1 MEAPTVLIP
10 LRGGVRWE
18 QRGHH
23 SARHTGGPWQWEE
36 WLGSQLTQTTQ
47 KKVRSEQGTSLV
59 IQWLRLC
66 LPMQDVHVWSLVG
79 QVRSPH
85 TSAKKPKTWNRSNI
99 VTNLIQNLKMAHL
112 QKPLKKKK
120 KEVSKGFRYS
130 FKSVSRKAACS
141 LRKRGGL
148 REGVFKLKSSC
159 GTILYK
165 FQVYYILTI

>member
-1 MEAPTVLIP
+1 MGGEKGKPEDKDAETTVSVWRLMEAPTVLIP

-23 SARHTGGPWQWEE
+23 SARHTGGPWRWEE

-66 LPMQDVHVWSLVG
+66 LLMQGVHVWSLVG

-85 TSAKKPKTWNRSNI
+85 TSATKPKTWNRSNI

-112 QKPLKKKK
+112 QKPWDKKK

-130 FKSVSRKAACS
+130 LKVFPGRRLVAWG
-141 LRKRGGL
+141 RG
-148 REGVFKLKSSC
+148 EV
-159 GTILYK
+159 
-165 FQVYYILTI
+165 